1 MEEKKT
7 QWQRRVDIS
16 NYIYQCLLL
25 EYDSEQIIFDA
36 PSQNEF
42 NLEQMQVIE
51 YIANN
56 LLDMV
61 VMIKPFLNPSWTWER
76 ISYVD
81 RAIMLTSIAENIVLK
96 TPKNIAID
104 QALISVKQFNID
116 DSYKY
121 VNAILDKVIK

>member
-25 EYDSEQIIFDA
+25 EYDCKQIIFGA
-36 PSQNEF
+36 PSQLEF
-42 NLEQMQVIE
+42 DADQMQVIE

-56 LLDMV
+56 LDQMTTL
-61 VMIKPFLNPSWTWER
+61 IKPFLNPNWTWER

-81 RAIMLTSIAENIVLK
+81 RAIMLTCIAENIVLN

-104 QALISVKQFNID
+104 QALISAKQFNID

-121 VNAILDKVIK
+121 INAILDKVIK